1 MHVHLP
7 KPLHGWREFAGEVG
21 IIVLG
26 VLIALGF
33 EQVVSS
39 LHERQEVTRLRYALD
54 GELAEDR
61 ARWAQ
66 MNSQDKCALQRLVA
80 LDHWVAS
87 APAGSRIA
95 DGYTLLLWNTHSSAW
110 DIAKSSGLAELIP
123 LEERLTYSSLYA
135 ALDNWREPISN
146 EDSNIEQLNIL
157 LATANQSQ
165 NRIQIPSRI
174 VYARR
179 RIDQRRQFYPYLLR
193 RFDQLGIKADVSQL
207 KGIDDNSSTLCKPL
221 QT

>member
-26 VLIALGF
+26 VLIALGA
-33 EQVVSS
+33 QQAVSW
-39 LHERQEVTRLRYALD
+39 LQERQDVSQLRRALNS
-54 GELAEDR
+54 ELAEDR

-66 MNSQDKCALQRLVA
+66 MNSQNECALRRLDA
-80 LDHWVAS
+80 IDSWVVS

-95 DGYTLLLWNTHSSAW
+95 DGYNFLVWNMHSSAW
-110 DIAKSSGLAELIP
+110 DIAKSSGSAELIP
-123 LEERLTYSSLYA
+123 LDERLTYSSLYA
-135 ALDNWREPISN
+135 TLDNWREPISN
-146 EDSNIEQLNIL
+146 EDSNIEQLNNL
-157 LATANQSQ
+157 LATADQSQ
-165 NRIQIPSRI
+165 NRVQIPLRI

-179 RIDQRRQFYPYLLR
+179 RIDQRRRFYPYLLQ
-193 RFDQLGIKADVSQL
+193 RFDELGIKVDASQL
-207 KGIDDNSSTLCKPL
+207 SGIDNSSTLCKPL